1 VNALPIKTG
10 EGVFIA
16 LYSASGLCELRFPER
31 TSAGAEAVSNSDVM
45 GWHEATMAALAAI
58 LRGTLPDEIP
68 PLDLSDHTPFR
79 RRVWREMQ
87 RIPLGQTVSYAELA
101 RRIGQPNAM
110 RAVGGA
116 CGANPIPLI
125 IPCHRVLAAG
135 QRLGGFSGG
144 LDWKRKLLAIEK
156 IDYANG
162 GAGARLGSEA
172 GQGFLVGLGGDKN

>member
-1 VNALPIKTG
+1 MNALPIRTG

-31 TSAGAEAVSNSDVM
+31 TGAGAEAVSNSDVM

-79 RRVWREMQ
+79 RRVWGEMQ
-87 RIPLGQTVSYAELA
+87 RIALGQTVSYSELA

-125 IPCHRVLAAG
+125 IPCHRVIGADG
-135 QRLGGFSGG
+135 RLVGYGGG
-144 LDWKRKLLAIEK
+144 LDRKAWLLRHE
-156 IDYANG
+156 G
-162 GAGARLGSEA
+162 V
-172 GQGFLVGLGGDKN
+172 FV